1 VSELLQATLRSPWSL
16 YRNVEWPNRRWGDVD
31 LILVGPGGVWAFEV
45 KAYSSAVRN
54 RGDQWEYR
62 GRFGWRAVSQHPG
75 KQARR
80 NATNVRDYLNQHS
93 ATVNYVQAAVI
104 WAGEPD
110 QLTVTDPATPVW
122 KLSELDSALEAL
134 WQSEKLSPEQVEKC
148 QAILAEVITQ
158 DEARIAAEEAKEKRQ
173 RA

>member
-1 VSELLQATLRSPWSL
+1 
-16 YRNVEWPNRRWGDVD
+16 
-31 LILVGPGGVWAFEV
+31 
-45 KAYSSAVRN
+45 
-54 RGDQWEYR
+54 
-62 GRFGWRAVSQHPG
+62 
-75 KQARR
+75 
-80 NATNVRDYLNQHS
+80 
-93 ATVNYVQAAVI
+93 
-104 WAGEPD
+104 
-110 QLTVTDPATPVW
+110 VW